1 MKNLTNEIFEK
12 NVIRLDKIITRIY
25 SEKLIDTIW
34 LIKIVNCYFIKSST
48 RMSIEKKDVISSLIE
63 KSMHEIEQFDEI
75 LHSLPIGVT
84 IQSLNR
90 VILYE
95 NLFHQNYYG
104 SYQLKKCYERWSNYA
119 TMGEKTCNDCPVTSM
134 LREKKPI
141 KIYRKSKNN
150 LHEPIYLEIQVFP
163 IFRNEH
169 LQEITRF
176 VETITSYK
184 LS

>member
-34 LIKIVNCYFIKSST
+34 LIKIVNCYIIKSST

-63 KSMHEIEQFDEI
+63 KSKHEIEQFDEI

-95 NLFHQNYYG
+95 ILFHQNYYG
-104 SYQLKKCYERWSNYA
+104 SYQLKKCYERWSN
-119 TMGEKTCNDCPVTSM
+119 
-134 LREKKPI
+134 
-141 KIYRKSKNN
+141 
-150 LHEPIYLEIQVFP
+150 
-163 IFRNEH
+163 
-169 LQEITRF
+169 
-176 VETITSYK
+176 
-184 LS
+184 